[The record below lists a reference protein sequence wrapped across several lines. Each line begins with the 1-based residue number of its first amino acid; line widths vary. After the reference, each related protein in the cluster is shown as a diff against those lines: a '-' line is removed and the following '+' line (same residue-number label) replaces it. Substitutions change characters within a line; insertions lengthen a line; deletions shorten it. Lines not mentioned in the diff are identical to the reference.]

1 MARTDASTSNGWIPE
16 PTSSEVLTRI
26 YGESVVEQVARRVPM
41 SSNNVRVPRFEHAG
55 VSIVAEGAQIPV
67 QDATLDSVLLEA
79 NKWSDRMTISVE
91 DDRDSIVSII
101 DQFKRSWA
109 DSFAKELDNAC
120 LGVTA
125 ASTGPGTTVPF
136 ESVYR
141 KVSQAADSATRLIPT
156 TGALEYEM
164 LNDAFAVLE
173 DGDHNGNLVVI
184 AHPAFAGQLRNLK
197 DSAGARVVA
206 DPLAAGVPTIFG
218 YELRFSKGARKHA
231 TATHA
236 PTGNPL
242 LIVGNREHLILGVR
256 DGVESA
262 VSDYRWDYDER
273 EVKLRARRAFA
284 AATANAFVVI
294 EKSPSA

>member
-1 MARTDASTSNGWIPE
+1 MARTDATRNNGWIPE

-26 YGESVVEQVARRVPM
+26 YNESVVEAVARRVPM
-41 SSNNVRVPRFEHAG
+41 SSDNVRVPRFEQAG

-79 NKWSDRMTISVE
+79 NKWADRMTISVE
-91 DDRDSIVSII
+91 DDRDAVVSLI

-141 KVSQAADSATRLIPT
+141 KVSQAADSADRIIETA
-156 TGALEYEM
+156 GALKYEM
-164 LNDAFAVLE
+164 LNDAFSLLE

-184 AHPAFAGQLRNLK
+184 AHPSFAGQLRNLK
-197 DSAGARVVA
+197 DADGTRVVA
-206 DPLAAGVPTIFG
+206 DPLGAGVPTVFG

-242 LIVGNREHLILGVR
+242 LIVANREHLILGVR

-262 VSDYRWDYDER
+262 VSDFRWDYDER

-284 AATANAFVVI
+284 AATAGAFVVI
-294 EKSPSA
+294 EKTAAA